1 MAVPSSHRRHRIFL
15 AIPAALLLVTGGCGT
30 PKINLFPD
38 PGEPLREFTLQGTGR
53 QKVAVIPVR
62 GTLSDRPKKS
72 LFRQG
77 PSVVQEVVSQFRV
90 AEKDPSV
97 KAVVLKV
104 DSPGGTVTASDVL
117 YHEIMAFKERTGAVV
132 VSAMMQTATSGAYYI
147 SLPADA
153 IVAHPTTVTG
163 SAGVIFLRPKVRGLF
178 EKIGVDVEVSKSGRL
193 KDMGSPFRGT
203 TEEEEGILQGM
214 IDELAE
220 RFLGLVALHRTIEE
234 QALAEVS
241 TARVYLAPEALE
253 LGLVDE
259 VGYLRDALDRA
270 RSLGGLP
277 EDARVVVYRRT
288 AYAEDNL
295 YNTATL
301 QESGQ
306 QPRLVD
312 LGPADT
318 LGTIEA
324 GFHYLWLPALS
335 GP

>member
-1 MAVPSSHRRHRIFL
+1 M
-15 AIPAALLLVTGGCGT
+15 
-30 PKINLFPD
+30 PKLHLFPD

-53 QKVAVIPVR
+53 HKVAVIPVR
-62 GTLSDRPKKS
+62 GTISDRPKKS

-77 PSVVQEVVSQFRV
+77 PSVVQEVVSQLRV

-97 KAVVLKV
+97 RAVVLKV

-163 SAGVIFLRPKVRGLF
+163 STGVIFLRPKVRGLF
-178 EKIGVDVEVSKSGRL
+178 DKIGIDVEVSKSGRL
-193 KDMGSPFRGT
+193 KDMGSPFRGAT
-203 TEEEEGILQGM
+203 GEEEEILQGM

-220 RFLGLVALHRTIEE
+220 RFLVLIARHRALEE
-234 QALAEVS
+234 RALEEVS
-241 TARVYLAPEALE
+241 TARVYLAPEALD

-259 VGYLRDALDRA
+259 VGYLQDALARA
-270 RSLGGLP
+270 RTLGGLP

-301 QESGQ
+301 QESGGQ
-306 QPRLVD
+306 TRLVD

-318 LGTIEA
+318 LGTLEA
-324 GFHYLWLPALS
+324 GFHYLWLPAA
-335 GP
+335 GEP